1 MFKMLFVGCGGSGG
15 AVVGYLMDQLRA
27 DFRRAGVDKI
37 PAAWQFV
44 HVDMPPMAEPVAPG
58 LGTIEQLGGHYIPLS
73 PAVGKYSLLDSGVT
87 QSPAVLSEVATW
99 GAREPESIA
108 IPIQLGAGQQRAIG
122 RVAVLSKASSLRQR
136 LGDVVSQ
143 VNSPEATAQSLA
155 AIDKVGTLGP
165 APSAV
170 YTFVVSS
177 MAGGTGASISL
188 DVTRILA
195 DLTGNPGMTALFMCT
210 ADVFDTLNPE
220 NRQGVRANALA
231 MLGELV
237 AAQTGVAGQHDT
249 ELFQSLG
256 ILASHTGST
265 FRRIIPLSSFRGQ
278 GSPIGDR
285 KPHTVYRVTG
295 QALAA
300 LALSHQAL
308 GVVRSRVI
316 ENATPNTFGDK
327 QGYGWGQYDADVQWG
342 SVGFASLSTGRERLE
357 SFAAQWLA
365 RQAMDHLLEG
375 HVQQGDERDDR
386 SQAEAMAQAMFG
398 QVCRRMGLP
407 EAVDDASVRVWAT
420 ATLTP
425 QACQEAARNVVD
437 RSFGSDLPLPAA
449 GVEAQ
454 QYVGGLIG
462 FLRGVDPRLL
472 QSVRETGYL
481 QGYLWT
487 QQFLDR
493 LHAAVVEAVGRSGM
507 VYAVALIELL
517 SAHLSLVSQK
527 LIELSQQTQSMAGGF
542 GQHFQQ
548 FIAGLQGRIQNA
560 TAIDPVRNLYFTRT
574 DLLIRGR
581 WYDVVGSVLA
591 QLNTQTLASLAQSLR
606 TAQEDIL
613 RAMRVDAQ
621 HDGLAT
627 VHTDRYA
634 EWPVAGTL
642 VDSRWGASVNET
654 LLTDYRTFETETL
667 TLLPLSTRGSGESDA
682 PLPLEATGRAVR
694 SVATGEWPTA
704 QGLPSP
710 GGLLVVDRRPTF
722 PALAIDPTSP
732 NQDSIVPALAQ
743 YRWLVAPAAV
753 LERATSWVRRPG
765 YAFNDY
771 VTASIRDLAQ
781 THHEPSV
788 VASLFQTL
796 QLADPMTQVDAAAF
810 NSTHALPATI
820 SYAFSSIPLDGIA
833 AGEELIAQAPQRGL
847 AQETVDNLR
856 GALTTAGPSR
866 IDVFGYYPLA
876 MPVAHAG
883 VCLPAAQQWAAAATN
898 ASQRAAFWDL
908 RRARPLAAAL
918 PMTQAERRALVA
930 GWFLGQLTGRV
941 AIPTDVT
948 TGPVAV
954 FDPLE
959 GQWFQLP
966 FPYLTD
972 PNQFRMSQDLL
983 PAVLESSLVALAN
996 YGQST
1001 PPGRSM
1007 MPYRALRRLWDSNP
1021 DGPTNAGFGVTTLNA
1036 ETVLTDWVKTGTV
1049 PAGRPPT
1056 ARPLPVQES
1065 DPVARVDAAKEW
1077 IAKVL
1082 EHSTQTVG
1090 TPGSAYRAV
1099 RTPGERMSTP
1109 MLRDLYGDLA
1119 EVLPSITGLLERQQV
1134 GIVPPA
1140 MAGPDY

>member
-1 MFKMLFVGCGGSGG
+1 M
-15 AVVGYLMDQLRA
+15 
-27 DFRRAGVDKI
+27 
-37 PAAWQFV
+37 
-44 HVDMPPMAEPVAPG
+44 
-58 LGTIEQLGGHYIPLS
+58 
-73 PAVGKYSLLDSGVT
+73 
-87 QSPAVLSEVATW
+87 
-99 GAREPESIA
+99 
-108 IPIQLGAGQQRAIG
+108 
-122 RVAVLSKASSLRQR
+122 LSKASPLRQR
-136 LGDVVSQ
+136 LADIVSQ

-155 AIDKVGTLGP
+155 AINKIGTLGP

-308 GVVRSRVI
+308 NVVRTRVI

-327 QGYGWGQYDADVQWG
+327 QGYGWGQYDADVEWG

-357 SFAAQWLA
+357 SYAAQWLS
-365 RQAMDHLLEG
+365 RQAMDHLLKG
-375 HVQQGDERDDR
+375 HVQQGSDRDDR
-386 SQAEAMAQAMFG
+386 SQAEATAQAMFG
-398 QVCRRMGLP
+398 QVCRKLGLP
-407 EAVDDASVRVWAT
+407 ENVDDESVRTWLM

-425 QACQEAARNVVD
+425 QVCQEAARAAIT
-437 RSFGSDLPLPAA
+437 RTFGSDMPVPAP

-454 QYVGGLIG
+454 QYVGGLVS
-462 FLRGVDPRLL
+462 FLRSADPKLL
-472 QSVRETGYL
+472 QSVREAGYL
-481 QGYLWT
+481 QGYQWT

-493 LHAAVVEAVGRSGM
+493 LHATVIEAVGRSGM
-507 VYAVALIELL
+507 VYAVAVLDLL
-517 SAHLSLVSQK
+517 SAHLGLVSQK
-527 LIELSQQTQSMAGGF
+527 LVDLGQQAQASSAGF
-542 GQHFQQ
+542 AQRFQQ
-548 FIAGLQGRIQNA
+548 FVGGLQGRIQNA
-560 TAIDPVRNLYFTRT
+560 TAVDPVYTLYQTRT
-574 DLLIRGR
+574 DVLIRGR
-581 WYDVVGSVLA
+581 WCEVVGAVLA
-591 QLNTQTLASLAQSLR
+591 QTNAQALASLAQSLR

-613 RAMRVDAQ
+613 RATRVDAQ

-634 EWPVAGTL
+634 EWPVAGTI

-654 LLTDYRTFETETL
+654 LLTDYRNFENETL
-667 TLLPLSTRGSGESDA
+667 TLLPLSTRGSDESDA
-682 PLPLEATGRAVR
+682 PLPLEATARAVR
-694 SVATGEWPTA
+694 AVATGEWPTA

-722 PALAIDPTSP
+722 PALAVDPTTA
-732 NQDSIVPALAQ
+732 NHDSIVPALAQ
-743 YRWLVAPAAV
+743 YRWLVSSAAV
-753 LERATSWVRRPG
+753 LDRATAWVRRPG

-796 QLADPMTQVDAAAF
+796 QLADPMTQVDAASF

-833 AGEELIAQAPQRGL
+833 AGEELIASAPQRGL

-856 GALTTAGPSR
+856 SALTTAGPSR

-898 ASQRAAFWDL
+898 AAQRAAFWDL
-908 RRARPLAAAL
+908 RRARPLGAAL

-930 GWFLGQLTGRV
+930 GWFLGQLTGRL
-941 AIPTDVT
+941 AIPADVT

-959 GQWFQLP
+959 GQWFHLP

-983 PAVLESSLVALAN
+983 PAVLESSLLAVAN

-1007 MPYRALRRLWDSNP
+1007 MPFRALRRLWDSNP
-1021 DGPTNAGFGVTTLNA
+1021 DGPTNAGFGVTSLNA
-1036 ETVLTDWVKTGTV
+1036 ETVLGEWVTTGMP
-1049 PAGRPPT
+1049 PAGRPVT
-1056 ARPLPVQES
+1056 ARAMPVQEA
-1065 DPVARVDAAKEW
+1065 DAAARLAAAKEW
-1077 IAKVL
+1077 IGKVL

-1090 TPGSAYRAV
+1090 TAGSAYRAV
-1099 RTPGERMSTP
+1099 RTPGERMATP
-1109 MLRDLYGDLA
+1109 TLRDLYGDIA
-1119 EVLPSITGLLERQQV
+1119 EVLPTISSLLDRQSV
-1134 GIVPPA
+1134 TAASAA